1 MRHAWR
7 AALGA
12 ALLMAPAPAG
22 AAGDRAESSFAVET
36 LPEGGVQ
43 TTVVNTT
50 YRVTGTFIPG
60 RPQDEQFVIRQ
71 RIETV
76 QVQDEKGSRSTV
88 VRADVWRLGDDMAAP
103 PLYTV
108 EQLGADDARLFRA
121 EYYVVQGENT
131 DWPYAPETA
140 YRLADGARMFEASV
154 PWATVQTLAD
164 GPPTRH
170 AVFATA
176 NLEAVAARAAEPGQ
190 AVGILTYATSGEVVQ
205 RIEIDAADENLRYAL
220 GAVEETPA
228 VSWQASGGGPLGPY
242 DMVEVAGDTGVEL
255 VLSFPFN
262 GLSLA
267 IPLID
272 DRLAVEQATVPA
284 GLALRLLAA
293 P

>member
-1 MRHAWR
+1 MLI
-7 AALGA
+7 AA
-12 ALLMAPAPAG
+12 APAG

-36 LPEGGVQ
+36 LPESLVQ

-60 RPQDEQFVIRQ
+60 RPQEERFVIRQ

-103 PLYTV
+103 PLYTI
-108 EQLGADDARLFRA
+108 EQPGADDARLFRA
-121 EYYVVQGENT
+121 EYYVVLGENT

-140 YRLADGARMFEASV
+140 YRLADGTRMFEASA
-154 PWATVQTLAD
+154 PWATLQVLGE

-170 AVFATA
+170 GVFATA

-205 RIEIDAADENLRYAL
+205 RIEIDAAGEDLRYAL
-220 GAVEETPA
+220 GAAEENPA
-228 VSWQASGGGPLGPY
+228 VSWQAAGSGPLGPY
-242 DMVEVAGDTGVEL
+242 DMIETAGDTGIEL
-255 VLSFPFN
+255 VLDFPFN

-267 IPLID
+267 IPLVD
-272 DRLAVEQATVPA
+272 DRLAVEQATVPP
-284 GLALRLLAA
+284 GLALRRLDG